1 MRRALLALVLSA
13 AVIPALALQ
22 SSAAPAAEASAVKAG
37 TYKADPGHTQ
47 VVWTLNHLGISL
59 YRGMFGDIG
68 GTLTIDP
75 AKLDAAAVSVSI
87 PVGKVVTTSQALND
101 HLGKADFFDVAKFPT
116 ATFTSTKVVA
126 KGNSATITGN
136 LTLHGVTKPV
146 VLDAKFTGMA
156 DHPMSKK
163 PNIGFEASTKIK
175 LKDFGMGKYVPMLSD
190 DVDLWITAAFERQ
203 G

>member
-1 MRRALLALVLSA
+1 MRRALLAFALSA

-22 SSAAPAAEASAVKAG
+22 SSVAPAAEASAVKAG
-37 TYKADPGHTQ
+37 SYKADPGHTQ

-59 YRGMFGDIG
+59 YRGMFGDIS

-75 AKLDAAAVSVSI
+75 AKPGAAAVSVSI
-87 PVGKVVTTSQALND
+87 PVAKVVTTSAELD
-101 HLGKADFFDVAKFPT
+101 THLGKADFFDVAQFPT

-126 KGNSATITGN
+126 SGNSATITGN

-156 DHPMSKK
+156 DNPMTKK
-163 PNIGFEASTKIK
+163 PNIGFEATAKIK
-175 LKDFGMGKYVPMLSD
+175 RSDFGINKYMPMLGD
-190 DVDLWITAAFERQ
+190 DVDLWITAAFE
-203 G
+203 GS